1 MSTDISGNNG
11 QGWKFQYLGLLL
23 ILFIGIADAKTDIVV
38 FKNGDRLTGEV
49 KSLERGHL
57 RFKTE
62 ATDTISI
69 EWDEVAYLSSNQNVQ
84 VETILG
90 TRHLGHLIRSE
101 ENSNLIVVT
110 DEGLIKLNNIQVVK
124 MTPIE
129 DKGLSRIDGDIT
141 FGYNF
146 AKADESTQMN
156 LGLDMEMRSEIR
168 ILSLKFDS
176 SFTDSTSNEPNERES
191 LALDFKR
198 LLRDR
203 WFWSSGISFDRND
216 ELGIDMRT
224 SLSGGGGRILRQT
237 DHSAIIF
244 EGGLKGTREDLVSST
259 TDAETFEAYGM
270 VSWDWFRFD
279 TPELD
284 LSTTFEVIPNL
295 TDTGRVRGELDI
307 ELKWEMIEDLFW
319 QLSYYNSYDSD
330 PATAGA
336 EKNDYGIVTSLG
348 YKF

>member
-1 MSTDISGNNG
+1 MSRDISGNDG
-11 QGWKFQYLGLLL
+11 QRWNFQYLGLLL
-23 ILFIGIADAKTDIVV
+23 IFFIGIADAKPDVV
-38 FKNGDRLTGEV
+38 DFKNGDRLTGEV
-49 KSLERGHL
+49 KSLERGHM
-57 RFKTE
+57 RFKTD

-69 EWDEVAYLSSNQNVQ
+69 EWDEVAYLSSNQNIQ

-90 TRHLGHLIRSE
+90 TRYLGHLARSE
-101 ENSNLIVVT
+101 EKSNLVVMT
-110 DEGLIKLNNIQVVK
+110 DEGPIKLNNIQVVK

-129 DKGLSRIDGDIT
+129 DKGLSRLDGDVT

-156 LGLDMEMRSEIR
+156 VGVDMEMRSEIR
-168 ILSLKFDS
+168 ILSLKFDATL
-176 SFTDSTSNEPNERES
+176 TDSTSNEPNQRES
-191 LALDFKR
+191 LELDFKR

-203 WFWSSGISFDRND
+203 WFWSTDISFDRND
-216 ELGIDMRT
+216 ELGIDMRS
-224 SLSGGGGRILRQT
+224 SLGGGGGRILRQT
-237 DHSAIIF
+237 DHSAIIL
-244 EGGLKGTREDLVSST
+244 EGGLKSTREDLAGST
-259 TDAETFEAYGM
+259 ADEQTLEAYGM

-284 LSTTFEVIPNL
+284 LSTSLEVIPNL

-336 EKNDYGIVTSLG
+336 EKNDYGIITSLG

>member
-1 MSTDISGNNG
+1 MSTDISGNDG
-11 QGWKFQYLGLLL
+11 QCWRFQYLGLLL
-23 ILFIGIADAKTDIVV
+23 IFFIGIADAKTDVVV

-49 KSLERGHL
+49 KSLERGHM
-57 RFKTE
+57 RFKTD

-69 EWDEVAYLSSNQNVQ
+69 EWDEVVFLSSNQNIQ

-90 TRHLGHLIRSE
+90 TRYLGHLIRSE
-101 ENSNLIVVT
+101 ENSNIVVMT
-110 DEGLIKLNNIQVVK
+110 DEGPIKLNNIQVVK

-129 DKGLSRIDGDIT
+129 DKGLSRLDGDVT

-156 LGLDMEMRSEIR
+156 VGVDMEMRSEIR
-168 ILSLKFDS
+168 ILSLKFDATL
-176 SFTDSTSNEPNERES
+176 TDSTSNEPNQRES
-191 LALDFKR
+191 LALDHKR

-216 ELGIDMRT
+216 ELGIDMRS

-237 DHSAIIF
+237 DHSAIIL
-244 EGGLKGTREDLVSST
+244 EGGLKGTREDLTGST
-259 TDAETFEAYGM
+259 ADQETIEAYGM

-284 LSTTFEVIPNL
+284 LSTSLEVIPNL

-336 EKNDYGIVTSLG
+336 EKNDYGIITSLG

>member
-1 MSTDISGNNG
+1 MSTDISGNDG
-11 QGWKFQYLGLLL
+11 QRWRFQYLSLLL
-23 ILFIGIADAKTDIVV
+23 IFFIGIANAKTDVVV

-49 KSLERGHL
+49 KSLERGHM
-57 RFKTE
+57 RFKTD

-69 EWDEVAYLSSNQNVQ
+69 EWDEVAFLSSNQNIQ

-90 TRHLGHLIRSE
+90 TRYLGHLIRSE
-101 ENSNLIVVT
+101 ENSNIVVMT
-110 DEGLIKLNNIQVVK
+110 DEGPIKLNNIQVVK

-129 DKGLSRIDGDIT
+129 DKGLSRLDGDVT

-146 AKADESTQMN
+146 AKADESTQLN
-156 LGLDMEMRSEIR
+156 LGVDMEMRSEIR
-168 ILSLKFDS
+168 IFSLKLDTS
-176 SFTDSTSNEPNERES
+176 LTDSTSNEPNRREN
-191 LALDFKR
+191 LVLDYKR

-203 WFWSSGISFDRND
+203 WFWSSDISFDRND

-224 SLSGGGGRILRQT
+224 SLGGGGGRILRQT
-237 DHSAIIF
+237 DHSAIIL
-244 EGGLKGTREDLVSST
+244 EGGLKGTKEDLTGT
-259 TDAETFEAYGM
+259 TADQETIEAYGM

-284 LSTTFEVIPNL
+284 LSTSLEVIPNL

-336 EKNDYGIVTSLG
+336 EKNDYGVITSLG